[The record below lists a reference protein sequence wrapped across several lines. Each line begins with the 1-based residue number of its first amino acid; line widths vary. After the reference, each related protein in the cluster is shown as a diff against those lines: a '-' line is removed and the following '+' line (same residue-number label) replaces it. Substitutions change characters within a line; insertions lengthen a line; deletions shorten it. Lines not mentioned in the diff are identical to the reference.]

1 MERRWLEIICRSYQ
15 RGYFV
20 ETERL
25 KRALYDKGEWE
36 PGFAPSDIDGRLLHN
51 ENHPTLLGVW
61 HADPA
66 TEWVA
71 KCDLLIKYIRDRVSS
86 APFAEIKIADIARGI
101 GSTELE
107 VSLLIRLMPGFGH
120 VTTSG
125 ASRRQGVQIPGEIHP
140 YANMKLDRPEMVDDY
155 LRYNGIE
162 KRIRWWFGDVVDVF
176 ISHANSEREAAL
188 VVQELLKEAFG
199 TDCEVFVS
207 SDRNSMKPGDWFDQV
222 VSNLKA
228 AEVVLVLISEKSQER
243 PWINYEAGVAEGVA
257 KQQGDRGFATN
268 ILPLIIDG
276 LSKGSVSWPL
286 QHYQLCVLL
295 EEGEIRWLLKRVGD
309 LIGRSS
315 NEVTTGT
322 YIERLKLLAGI
333 TSSPHS

>member
-1 MERRWLEIICRSYQ
+1 MERRWLEIVCRSYQ

-36 PGFAPSDIDGRLLHN
+36 PGFAPSDIDGRLLNN
-51 ENHPTLLGVW
+51 ESHPTLLGMW
-61 HADPA
+61 HADSA
-66 TEWVA
+66 TDWIA

-86 APFAEIKIADIARGI
+86 APFAEIKIADIAQGI
-101 GSTELE
+101 SSTELE

-125 ASRRQGVQIPGEIHP
+125 GSRRQGVQIPGEIHP
-140 YANMKLDRPEMVDDY
+140 YASIKLDRPEMVDDY
-155 LRYNGIE
+155 LRYDSIE

-188 VVQELLKEAFG
+188 VVQRLLKEAFG
-199 TDCEVFVS
+199 ADCEVFVS

-228 AEVVLVLISEKSQER
+228 AEVMLVLISKKSHER
-243 PWINYEAGVAEGVA
+243 PWINYETGVAEGA
-257 KQQGDRGFATN
+257 EKQKDDRGFATN
-268 ILPLIIDG
+268 ILPLVIDG
-276 LSKGSVSWPL
+276 LPKASVSWPL
-286 QHYQLCVLL
+286 QHYQLCALL
-295 EEGEIRWLLKRVGD
+295 EEGEIGWLLKRVGE

-315 NEVTTGT
+315 DEIKT
-322 YIERLKLLAGI
+322 ERYVEELKSL
-333 TSSPHS
+333 SSL